1 MNWHE
6 LSPKCQEMLASQNQ
20 EKSRIHGPTFARPH
34 GRRRTSAQNWWGK
47 KKKKP
52 FSPGGIPLVQCGPR
66 PRWTPPK
73 SRSCTDPR
81 LLLPTAHLPHR
92 ARKKL
97 GCPAAEWSDPTPQAR
112 AGSPLPTRARPLYGP
127 RQAHCSD
134 RAGKDLSLISGP
146 APVSLGSIRTHLQ
159 ATDLTLQGLRLP
171 NVYSTERCL
180 AVSGPRLGWVS
191 QPTTRARLLAAMAT
205 DPAPCRH

>member
-1 MNWHE
+1 LLDRTGGGE
-6 LSPKCQEMLASQNQ
+6 PQP
-20 EKSRIHGPTFARPH
+20 RIG
-34 GRRRTSAQNWWGK
+34 GGK
-47 KKKKP
+47 KKK
-52 FSPGGIPLVQCGPR
+52 SPSHQGASPSSSAGPDPAGPR
-66 PRWTPPK
+66 PSLGPAPTPACSCQQPISLIEPEK
-73 SRSCTDPR
+73 SLGALQLNGATPR
-81 LLLPTAHLPHR
+81 LRLELGVPCPPR
-92 ARKKL
+92 APPR
-97 GCPAAEWSDPTPQAR
+97 E
-112 AGSPLPTRARPLYGP
+112 GP
-127 RQAHCSD
+127 PQAHCSD